1 MRLRVR
7 KASQQR
13 SATPSARTAKTKRK
27 HSEVEHALSPED
39 AKMQKRDTGIFSTIK
54 RFIRGNAVKVEQ
66 CTPPKRSRVDC
77 DSDSNLITSTPTGGN
92 LPSRANPRT
101 RRKGPVNG
109 DTMTGQS
116 KPVKP
121 NGKLEVQTETPSSPP
136 RTTLLGTI
144 FSPVFS
150 FFSPANKNATA
161 GSDSP
166 GQAVEAEEIVKQL
179 DMEQLEETPTSTT
192 TDGRDLTFDPALNP
206 RPLPHV
212 DTSVE
217 EGEIVTEADMPPL
230 TAVGSNSSYPDVPPS
245 PPAEGTYEEDWEV
258 FDPYFFIKH
267 VPPLT
272 EEQLTRKPALPL
284 KTRSTPEFSLVLDL
298 DETLVHC
305 SLNELEDAALTFPVL
320 FQDVIYQVY
329 VRLRP
334 FFREF
339 LERMSQI
346 YEIILFTA
354 SKKVY
359 ADKLL
364 NILDPKKQLVRHRL
378 FREHCVCVQGNYIKD
393 LNILGRDLSKTVI
406 IDNSPQAFAYQLSN
420 GIPIESWFVDKNDN
434 ELLKLVPFLEKLV
447 ELASF
452 QRSNSHDKVRKI
464 VAEEGRAARNLI
476 AWSVP
481 VESKE
486 EEAKTKNHGNSN
498 ARAQRINS
506 GLHRNKKQN
515 SVLDCKNAPGS
526 ILDKGPEK
534 SPTKT
539 RQPRK
544 VDLRARYWAF
554 LFDNLRRA
562 VDEIYVTCESDQS
575 VVECK
580 EVLMMLDN
588 YVRDFKALID
598 WIQLQEKLEKT
609 DAQNRGPPPTLAVAR
624 LSHTG
629 PSWADRVK
637 CSQSLPVPSPSV
649 NVPAEK
655 PAKKDAEG
663 WETVQRGRS
672 MRPRSNTMVA
682 KVSPVLAHVSPKDDS
697 DKENQRIQPS
707 PQEKSQ
713 EVREQEQ
720 PAPQEQSQETEKT
733 PVIEAQCPE
742 LDSDPGPPP
751 ITISQ
756 PEEPG
761 TGQAKVEQGMEGSV
775 WKVAAPSAKAGYWAS
790 QGRAGDGGVGVEG
803 RSTVGKSGGSRLR
816 SPGSDDAGV
825 HAGPHRTF
833 HQQGGIVYGK
843 GPQSMAEVLAK
854 KEELAD
860 RLEKANE
867 EAIAS
872 AIAEEEQLTREIQAE
887 NNELETDN
895 ESDFSASIGS
905 GSCGLNLDWSEML
918 ADYDGNDANSI
929 CIANYVKVSREP
941 WRQSTSWGDMVEE
954 EPSRP
959 PGHGI
964 HMHEKLSSP
973 SRKRTIAESKKK
985 HEEKQLKA
993 QQLRDKLREEK
1004 THKLQ
1009 KLLERVNEIA
1019 FINTLEAQNK
1029 RHDVLAKLNE
1039 YEQRLNELQEE
1050 RQRRQEEKQA
1060 RDEAVQERKRALEAE
1075 RQARVEELLMKRRE
1089 QEARIEQQRQEKE
1102 RAREDAA
1109 RERARDREERLA
1121 ALSAAQQEAMEEL
1134 QKKIQMKHDES
1145 SRRHMEQI
1153 EQRKEKAAELSS
1165 GRHANTDYAPKLT
1178 PYERKKQCSLCNVVI
1193 TSEVHL
1199 FSHIKGKRHQQAVR
1213 DSSSIQGRELS
1224 DEEVEHL
1231 SLKKYIVD
1239 IVTDS
1244 SVPSDNAKEGEER
1257 QKARKKA
1264 KKLRARMNSR
1274 AKEYETC
1281 MEAKTQTPDSPY
1293 KAKLQRLVKDLVKQQ
1308 QGQDSG
1314 QWASN
1319 KVSGLDRTLGE
1330 ISRILEKQALYSLE
1344 VSLNDSFY
1352 QEHEYISCV
1361 LSPRPPTQTRSG
1373 DFHRDLALKNSR
1385 RLCFYLAVIWWPVL
1399 EPAVR
1404 NSRRESRICSGRG
1417 MPRAHG
1423 DDLAHV
1429 GLPGVTAKPA
1439 QFAFRSLCA
1448 AVNTY
1453 YLSCV
1458 RCHNNC
1464 SYVLYSNK
1472 ITFLMDILLHQ
1483 LTLFVPDEDK
1493 SIFGRSVNKQI
1504 FEGLTTGLLQTIAT
1518 VLGQL
1523 HPPNLDGDAPRICS
1537 PDAKSRPVASE
1548 NFNTRAQD
1556 LISYVV
1562 NMGLIDKLYGC
1573 FLSIQ
1578 GPIDESPKMA
1588 AFLEQATA
1596 FLHGMCKLCFAV
1608 TGRSLSVFDNKR
1620 QDPTGLTALLQ
1631 STDLVGVL
1639 HMLYCILLHSA
1650 PPDALSAGPV
1660 GPQEPYSPSV
1670 IQVALQGLRFLNT
1683 FALLDLSAFQGVL
1696 GAEGLSL
1703 AFRHIVSSLLWYC
1716 SQHSSEELLHEL
1728 IICIGYFTVNHPD
1741 NQWLRTS
1748 YRPSILLS
1756 PFVSPLPSYQVFIK
1770 EQTPGPQVIVQSG
1783 RQPSVLQ
1790 KLCQLPFQYFSH
1802 PRLIKVLFPSL
1813 ICACYNNL
1821 QNKVIL
1827 QQEMSCVLLATFI
1840 QDCATNENQ
1849 SDSKASHPEK
1859 GLAPL
1864 DYCEL
1869 SNRFPRDQWDAAL
1882 QFFLKKQEE

>member
-1 MRLRVR
+1 MSGPDMDEEPAYRL
-7 KASQQR
+7 
-13 SATPSARTAKTKRK
+13 
-27 HSEVEHALSPED
+27 
-39 AKMQKRDTGIFSTIK
+39 
-54 RFIRGNAVKVEQ
+54 
-66 CTPPKRSRVDC
+66 
-77 DSDSNLITSTPTGGN
+77 
-92 LPSRANPRT
+92 
-101 RRKGPVNG
+101 
-109 DTMTGQS
+109 
-116 KPVKP
+116 
-121 NGKLEVQTETPSSPP
+121 
-136 RTTLLGTI
+136 
-144 FSPVFS
+144 
-150 FFSPANKNATA
+150 
-161 GSDSP
+161 
-166 GQAVEAEEIVKQL
+166 
-179 DMEQLEETPTSTT
+179 
-192 TDGRDLTFDPALNP
+192 
-206 RPLPHV
+206 
-212 DTSVE
+212 
-217 EGEIVTEADMPPL
+217 
-230 TAVGSNSSYPDVPPS
+230 
-245 PPAEGTYEEDWEV
+245 
-258 FDPYFFIKH
+258 YFY
-267 VPPLT
+267 
-272 EEQLTRKPALPL
+272 
-284 KTRSTPEFSLVLDL
+284 S
-298 DETLVHC
+298 
-305 SLNELEDAALTFPVL
+305 
-320 FQDVIYQVY
+320 
-329 VRLRP
+329 
-334 FFREF
+334 
-339 LERMSQI
+339 
-346 YEIILFTA
+346 
-354 SKKVY
+354 
-359 ADKLL
+359 
-364 NILDPKKQLVRHRL
+364 
-378 FREHCVCVQGNYIKD
+378 
-393 LNILGRDLSKTVI
+393 
-406 IDNSPQAFAYQLSN
+406 
-420 GIPIESWFVDKNDN
+420 
-434 ELLKLVPFLEKLV
+434 
-447 ELASF
+447 ASF

-481 VESKE
+481 VENKE
-486 EEAKTKNHGNSN
+486 EEGKSKHHTNSN
-498 ARAQRINS
+498 ARAQRINA

-515 SVLDCKNAPGS
+515 TALDCKLAPGS
-526 ILDKGPEK
+526 ILDKGAEK

-598 WIQLQEKLEKT
+598 WIQLQEKLENT
-609 DAQNRGPPPTLAVAR
+609 DAQNRPTSLAWEVRKMSPGRHVMSSPSSERIVPSPGVRRALNFGGPPPTLAVAR

-637 CSQSLPVPSPSV
+637 SSQSLPVPSQNSNIPT
-649 NVPAEK
+649 EK

-672 MRPRSNTMVA
+672 MRPRSIAMVA
-682 KVSPVLAHVSPKDDS
+682 KVTPVLAKVSPKDDS
-697 DKENQRIQPS
+697 NKENQQLQPS
-707 PQEKSQ
+707 PPDKPL
-713 EVREQEQ
+713 EVGKQEQ
-720 PAPQEQSQETEKT
+720 ALPQEQSQEEEKT
-733 PVIEAQCPE
+733 PIIE
-742 LDSDPGPPP
+742 
-751 ITISQ
+751 
-756 PEEPG
+756 
-761 TGQAKVEQGMEGSV
+761 
-775 WKVAAPSAKAGYWAS
+775 
-790 QGRAGDGGVGVEG
+790 
-803 RSTVGKSGGSRLR
+803 
-816 SPGSDDAGV
+816 
-825 HAGPHRTF
+825 
-833 HQQGGIVYGK
+833 
-843 GPQSMAEVLAK
+843 PQSMAEVLAK

-887 NNELETDN
+887 NNKLETEN
-895 ESDFSASIGS
+895 ECDFSASIGS

-918 ADYDGNDANSI
+918 ADYDA
-929 CIANYVKVSREP
+929 REP
-941 WRQSTSWGDMVEE
+941 WRQSTSWGDIVEE
-954 EPSRP
+954 EPARP

-1009 KLLERVNEIA
+1009 KLMEREKEVRKWKEELLDQRRKMMDEKLLHAEFKRELQLQAIVKKAQEEEAKVNEIA

-1075 RQARVEELLMKRRE
+1075 RQARVEELLMRRRE

-1199 FSHIKGKRHQQAVR
+1199 FSHIKGKGHQQAVR

-1244 SVPSDNAKEGEER
+1244 SVPIDNAKDGEER

-1281 MEAKTQTPDSPY
+1281 MEAKTQVPDSPY
-1293 KAKLQRLVKDLVKQQ
+1293 KAKLQRLVKDLVKQL

-1330 ISRILEKQALYSLE
+1330 ISRILEKQNNADQVAFQVGGGLSALEQILQVITT
-1344 VSLNDSFY
+1344 VSNPTT
-1352 QEHEYISCV
+1352 V
-1361 LSPRPPTQTRSG
+1361 PRIP
-1373 DFHRDLALKNSR
+1373 LK
-1385 RLCFYLAVIWWPVL
+1385 
-1399 EPAVR
+1399 
-1404 NSRRESRICSGRG
+1404 
-1417 MPRAHG
+1417 
-1423 DDLAHV
+1423 
-1429 GLPGVTAKPA
+1429 
-1439 QFAFRSLCA
+1439 SLCTA
-1448 AVNTY
+1448 MNTY
-1453 YLSCV
+1453 YLSCAH
-1458 RCHNNC
+1458 CHINC

-1472 ITFLMDILLHQ
+1472 ITFLMDLLLHQ
-1483 LTLFVPDEDK
+1483 LTLYVPDEDK
-1493 SIFGRSVNKQI
+1493 TIFGRSVNKQI
-1504 FEGLTTGLLQTIAT
+1504 YEGLVTALLQTVAT

-1523 HPPNLDGDAPRICS
+1523 RLPNFDGDARICS
-1537 PDAKSRPVASE
+1537 PDIKSKPVASE
-1548 NFNTRAQD
+1548 NFNTRVHD

-1573 FLSIQ
+1573 FLSVQ
-1578 GPIDESPKMA
+1578 GPIDEIPKMA

-1596 FLHGMCKLCFAV
+1596 FLHGMCKLCFTV
-1608 TGRSLSVFDNKR
+1608 TSRSLSVFDNKR
-1620 QDPTGLTALLQ
+1620 QDPTGLSALLQ

-1650 PPDALSAGPV
+1650 PPEPLSGGPE
-1660 GPQEPYSPSV
+1660 GPQGPYSPSV

-1683 FALLDLSAFQGVL
+1683 FALLDLSAFQSVL

-1703 AFRHIVSSLLWYC
+1703 AYRHIVSSLLWFC
-1716 SQHSSEELLHEL
+1716 SQHSSEDLLHEL
-1728 IICIGYFTVNHPD
+1728 IICVGYFTVNHPD
-1741 NQWLRTS
+1741 N
-1748 YRPSILLS
+1748 
-1756 PFVSPLPSYQVFIK
+1756 
-1770 EQTPGPQVIVQSG
+1770 QVIVQSG

-1802 PRLIKVLFPSL
+1802 PRLIRVLFPSL
-1813 ICACYNNL
+1813 ICACYNNQ

-1840 QDCATNENQ
+1840 QDCATSDSQ
-1849 SDSKASHPEK
+1849 SDSRASQPDK
-1859 GLAPL
+1859 GWAPL
-1864 DYCEL
+1864 DYCDL
-1869 SNRFPRDQWDAAL
+1869 ANRFPRDQWDAAL

>member
-1 MRLRVR
+1 
-7 KASQQR
+7 
-13 SATPSARTAKTKRK
+13 
-27 HSEVEHALSPED
+27 HA
-39 AKMQKRDTGIFSTIK
+39 I
-54 RFIRGNAVKVEQ
+54 
-66 CTPPKRSRVDC
+66 
-77 DSDSNLITSTPTGGN
+77 
-92 LPSRANPRT
+92 
-101 RRKGPVNG
+101 
-109 DTMTGQS
+109 
-116 KPVKP
+116 
-121 NGKLEVQTETPSSPP
+121 
-136 RTTLLGTI
+136 
-144 FSPVFS
+144 
-150 FFSPANKNATA
+150 
-161 GSDSP
+161 
-166 GQAVEAEEIVKQL
+166 
-179 DMEQLEETPTSTT
+179 
-192 TDGRDLTFDPALNP
+192 
-206 RPLPHV
+206 
-212 DTSVE
+212 
-217 EGEIVTEADMPPL
+217 
-230 TAVGSNSSYPDVPPS
+230 
-245 PPAEGTYEEDWEV
+245 
-258 FDPYFFIKH
+258 
-267 VPPLT
+267 
-272 EEQLTRKPALPL
+272 
-284 KTRSTPEFSLVLDL
+284 
-298 DETLVHC
+298 
-305 SLNELEDAALTFPVL
+305 
-320 FQDVIYQVY
+320 QDVD
-329 VRLRP
+329 
-334 FFREF
+334 EF
-339 LERMSQI
+339 
-346 YEIILFTA
+346 
-354 SKKVY
+354 
-359 ADKLL
+359 
-364 NILDPKKQLVRHRL
+364 
-378 FREHCVCVQGNYIKD
+378 
-393 LNILGRDLSKTVI
+393 
-406 IDNSPQAFAYQLSN
+406 
-420 GIPIESWFVDKNDN
+420 
-434 ELLKLVPFLEKLV
+434 
-447 ELASF
+447 ASF

-486 EEAKTKNHGNSN
+486 EEAKSKNHGNSN
-498 ARAQRINS
+498 ARPQRINS

-515 SVLDCKNAPGS
+515 SALDCKSAPGS

-575 VVECK
+575 VVECR

-609 DAQNRGPPPTLAVAR
+609 DAQNRPTSLAWEVRKMSPGRHVMSSPSSDRIVPSPGVRRALNFGGPPPTLAVAR
-624 LSHTG
+624 LTHTG

-637 CSQSLPVPSPSV
+637 CSQSLSVPRPSV
-649 NVPAEK
+649 NIPAEK

-713 EVREQEQ
+713 EVREEEQ
-720 PAPQEQSQETEKT
+720 PVPQEQSQETEKT
-733 PVIEAQCPE
+733 SVIE
-742 LDSDPGPPP
+742 
-751 ITISQ
+751 
-756 PEEPG
+756 
-761 TGQAKVEQGMEGSV
+761 
-775 WKVAAPSAKAGYWAS
+775 
-790 QGRAGDGGVGVEG
+790 
-803 RSTVGKSGGSRLR
+803 
-816 SPGSDDAGV
+816 
-825 HAGPHRTF
+825 
-833 HQQGGIVYGK
+833 
-843 GPQSMAEVLAK
+843 PQSMAEVLAK

-905 GSCGLNLDWSEML
+905 GSCGLSLDWSEML
-918 ADYDGNDANSI
+918 ADYDA
-929 CIANYVKVSREP
+929 REP

-954 EPSRP
+954 EPARP

-1004 THKLQ
+1004 NHKLQ
-1009 KLLERVNEIA
+1009 KLLEREKEVRKWKEELLDQRRRMMEEKLLHAEFKRELQLQAIVKKAQEEEAKVNEIA

-1231 SLKKYIVD
+1231 SQKKYIVD

-1244 SVPSDNAKEGEER
+1244 SVPSESAKEGEER

-1330 ISRILEKQALYSLE
+1330 ISRILEKQNNADQEAFQVGGGLSALEQILQ
-1344 VSLNDSFY
+1344 V
-1352 QEHEYISCV
+1352 
-1361 LSPRPPTQTRSG
+1361 
-1373 DFHRDLALKNSR
+1373 
-1385 RLCFYLAVIWWPVL
+1385 
-1399 EPAVR
+1399 
-1404 NSRRESRICSGRG
+1404 
-1417 MPRAHG
+1417 
-1423 DDLAHV
+1423 
-1429 GLPGVTAKPA
+1429 VTAASSPTAVPRIPHK
-1439 QFAFRSLCA
+1439 SLCT

-1453 YLSCV
+1453 YLSCIH
-1458 RCHNNC
+1458 CHNNC

-1472 ITFLMDILLHQ
+1472 ITFLMDLLLHQ

-1493 SIFGRSVNKQI
+1493 SIFGHSVNKQV
-1504 FEGLTTGLLQTIAT
+1504 FEGLTTGLLQTVAT
-1518 VLGQL
+1518 ALGQL
-1523 HPPNLDGDAPRICS
+1523 HPPNLDGDAPRICT
-1537 PDAKSRPVASE
+1537 PDTKSRPAASE

-1573 FLSIQ
+1573 FLYVQ
-1578 GPIDESPKMA
+1578 GPIDECPKMT

-1608 TGRSLSVFDNKR
+1608 TGRSLSIFDNKR

-1650 PPDALSAGPV
+1650 PPDSLSAGPV
-1660 GPQEPYSPSV
+1660 GPQEPYSPTV

-1683 FALLDLSAFQGVL
+1683 FALLDLSAFQCVL

-1728 IICIGYFTVNHPD
+1728 IICVGYFTVNHPD
-1741 NQWLRTS
+1741 N
-1748 YRPSILLS
+1748 
-1756 PFVSPLPSYQVFIK
+1756 
-1770 EQTPGPQVIVQSG
+1770 QVIVQSG

-1840 QDCATNENQ
+1840 QDCATNENK

-1859 GLAPL
+1859 GWAPL
-1864 DYCEL
+1864 DFCEL

-1882 QFFLKKQEE
+1882 QFFLKKQQEE

>member
-1 MRLRVR
+1 MSGPDMDMDEEPAYRL
-7 KASQQR
+7 
-13 SATPSARTAKTKRK
+13 
-27 HSEVEHALSPED
+27 
-39 AKMQKRDTGIFSTIK
+39 
-54 RFIRGNAVKVEQ
+54 
-66 CTPPKRSRVDC
+66 
-77 DSDSNLITSTPTGGN
+77 
-92 LPSRANPRT
+92 
-101 RRKGPVNG
+101 
-109 DTMTGQS
+109 
-116 KPVKP
+116 
-121 NGKLEVQTETPSSPP
+121 
-136 RTTLLGTI
+136 
-144 FSPVFS
+144 
-150 FFSPANKNATA
+150 
-161 GSDSP
+161 
-166 GQAVEAEEIVKQL
+166 
-179 DMEQLEETPTSTT
+179 
-192 TDGRDLTFDPALNP
+192 
-206 RPLPHV
+206 
-212 DTSVE
+212 
-217 EGEIVTEADMPPL
+217 
-230 TAVGSNSSYPDVPPS
+230 
-245 PPAEGTYEEDWEV
+245 
-258 FDPYFFIKH
+258 YFY
-267 VPPLT
+267 
-272 EEQLTRKPALPL
+272 
-284 KTRSTPEFSLVLDL
+284 S
-298 DETLVHC
+298 
-305 SLNELEDAALTFPVL
+305 
-320 FQDVIYQVY
+320 
-329 VRLRP
+329 
-334 FFREF
+334 
-339 LERMSQI
+339 
-346 YEIILFTA
+346 
-354 SKKVY
+354 
-359 ADKLL
+359 
-364 NILDPKKQLVRHRL
+364 
-378 FREHCVCVQGNYIKD
+378 
-393 LNILGRDLSKTVI
+393 
-406 IDNSPQAFAYQLSN
+406 
-420 GIPIESWFVDKNDN
+420 
-434 ELLKLVPFLEKLV
+434 
-447 ELASF
+447 ASF

-486 EEAKTKNHGNSN
+486 EEAKLKNHGYGN

-515 SVLDCKNAPGS
+515 LSLDCKNAPVA

-575 VVECK
+575 VVECR

-609 DAQNRGPPPTLAVAR
+609 DAQNRPTSLAWEVRKMSPGRHVMSSPSSDRIVPSPGVRRALNFGGPPPTLAVAR
-624 LSHTG
+624 LSHSG

-637 CSQSLPVPSPSV
+637 CSQSLPVSSPSV
-649 NVPAEK
+649 NIPAEK

-672 MRPRSNTMVA
+672 MRPRSITMVA

-713 EVREQEQ
+713 EVIEQEQ
-720 PAPQEQSQETEKT
+720 PLPQEQRQETEKT
-733 PVIEAQCPE
+733 SVIE
-742 LDSDPGPPP
+742 
-751 ITISQ
+751 
-756 PEEPG
+756 
-761 TGQAKVEQGMEGSV
+761 
-775 WKVAAPSAKAGYWAS
+775 
-790 QGRAGDGGVGVEG
+790 
-803 RSTVGKSGGSRLR
+803 
-816 SPGSDDAGV
+816 
-825 HAGPHRTF
+825 
-833 HQQGGIVYGK
+833 
-843 GPQSMAEVLAK
+843 PQSMAEVLAK

-895 ESDFSASIGS
+895 ESDFSVSQQLTLA
-905 GSCGLNLDWSEML
+905 SCGLNLDWSEML
-918 ADYDGNDANSI
+918 ADYEA
-929 CIANYVKVSREP
+929 REP
-941 WRQSTSWGDMVEE
+941 WRQSNSWGDIVEE
-954 EPSRP
+954 EPARP

-1009 KLLERVNEIA
+1009 KLLEREKEVRKWKEELLDQRRRMMEEKLLHAEFKRELQLQAIVKKAQEEEAKVNEIA

-1145 SRRHMEQI
+1145 SRRHMEQM

-1239 IVTDS
+1239 IMTDS
-1244 SVPSDNAKEGEER
+1244 SVPSDSAKEGEER

-1281 MEAKTQTPDSPY
+1281 MEAKTQSPDSPY

-1330 ISRILEKQALYSLE
+1330 ISRILEKQNNADQVAFQVGGGLSTLE
-1344 VSLNDSFY
+1344 QILQV
-1352 QEHEYISCV
+1352 
-1361 LSPRPPTQTRSG
+1361 
-1373 DFHRDLALKNSR
+1373 
-1385 RLCFYLAVIWWPVL
+1385 
-1399 EPAVR
+1399 
-1404 NSRRESRICSGRG
+1404 
-1417 MPRAHG
+1417 
-1423 DDLAHV
+1423 
-1429 GLPGVTAKPA
+1429 VTAASSPTAVPRIPLK
-1439 QFAFRSLCA
+1439 SLCN

-1453 YLSCV
+1453 FLSCV
-1458 RCHNNC
+1458 HCHNNC

-1472 ITFLMDILLHQ
+1472 ITFLMDLLLHQ

-1493 SIFGRSVNKQI
+1493 SIFSCSVNKQV
-1504 FEGLTTGLLQTIAT
+1504 FEGLTTGLLQTVAT

-1523 HPPNLDGDAPRICS
+1523 HPPNLDRDAPRICT

-1548 NFNTRAQD
+1548 NFNTRTQD

-1608 TGRSLSVFDNKR
+1608 TGRSLSIFDNKR

-1639 HMLYCILLHSA
+1639 HMLYCTLLHSA
-1650 PPDALSAGPV
+1650 LPDSLSAGPV
-1660 GPQEPYSPSV
+1660 GPQEPYSPAV

-1683 FALLDLSAFQGVL
+1683 FALLDLSAFQCVL

-1716 SQHSSEELLHEL
+1716 SQHSAEELLHEL
-1728 IICIGYFTVNHPD
+1728 IICVGYFTVNHPD
-1741 NQWLRTS
+1741 N
-1748 YRPSILLS
+1748 
-1756 PFVSPLPSYQVFIK
+1756 
-1770 EQTPGPQVIVQSG
+1770 QVIVQSG

-1840 QDCATNENQ
+1840 QDCATNQNQ
-1849 SDSKASHPEK
+1849 SDSKASHLEK
-1859 GLAPL
+1859 RRAPL

-1869 SNRFPRDQWDAAL
+1869 SNRFPRDQWDSAL
-1882 QFFLKKQEE
+1882 QFFLKKQEEGANK